1 MSANVGDRQDAVAH
15 CGDSKDV
22 VPNGGCCNSKAKSLN
37 KEEIICRRDSL
48 EWPVQENGKLC
59 CTSKKEEK
67 DDCGDAKKQA
77 TTSCRENKSSE
88 GNVKIPCSMND
99 QRKAKCCNSGEHQS
113 LISEDEKLPCL
124 SVKKSCFK
132 EGIASVPAKETDQ
145 VTTTAKDVS
154 DCCSNKN
161 LKSVLAEGKSCSLPP
176 KETDQV
182 TTTAKDVSDCCLN
195 KKLNSLLAEGKSC
208 SIPPKETDQVTTTA
222 KDVSDCCSNKTLKS
236 VLAEGKS
243 CEEGGDR
250 DPSKSCSSSK
260 KRVKACCSEKENLE
274 VSAGNEACCSIKRKG
289 KGYCCT
295 EKGDKEALLNSCC
308 DSKETIQDCCS
319 SEGKNAE
326 PSCCSSEE
334 ECCDEV
340 IADETRK
347 LLISS
352 SVPSL
357 GIPSNASVLDED
369 SPQQTGI
376 ATTKLRVQNIC
387 CAMEA
392 QLVKDVLAP
401 IDGVINVAVNMI
413 GRVAHVRH
421 DLEIVSVRTLLD
433 SLNKVHLGATVMET
447 GNHHGVEKHVIPL
460 RIKLLLVYIAIQTV
474 LFIVA
479 VVGLFLKTK
488 WFMWV
493 AIAEILFGSIPIL
506 KRAFISM
513 KNLRVDINVLML
525 IAIIGTAALSDW
537 VEGATV
543 VYVFALADAIEEYS
557 LHKVQRTI
565 SRLMLKRPQVAVLV
579 ETGEVVNIDTVVIG
593 TLIAVRPGDLIPLD
607 GIVVKGRASV
617 DESSITGECLPVE
630 KKVDSKVFSG
640 TVDQN
645 GYLEIK
651 TTTDSSNSTVS
662 RVAEMVQEAQSSSTR
677 TEQIINHFAKYYT
690 PLVVVTSALVIA
702 IPAILGVA
710 GVGTYQQ
717 DLHEWGHKALVLL
730 VVACP
735 CALVMTSPIAVVCSI
750 TAAARRGSLI
760 KKGEHL
766 ETLAKLEVLAFD
778 KTGTL
783 TEGKFQVTDMESVY
797 GVNEREVL
805 RLAAGIESKSSHPIA
820 AAIVNEF
827 SGCVGSMVKSN
838 VFSIPEV
845 KKFKLH
851 EGKGISGIVEGK
863 KVLVGNHSLV
873 TDQCG
878 EKLGSS
884 MTDKYIQWSNES
896 KTVVFVSV
904 NSKVQLMVALADSIR
919 PNTID
924 ALDWLRHHGIQTSMI
939 TGDNARTAAAVK
951 ESLGLDECTAEM
963 KPSDKLEWIK
973 NRQGLN
979 NDAELTQIRS
989 ESPHFCCVRRRNVGR
1004 VSVGMVGD
1012 GVNDGPALA
1021 AADLGIAM
1029 GAGGTALAVEAA
1041 DVTLMSNNLAKIPE
1055 LVSLG
1060 KFCRTIITQ
1069 NIALS
1074 VVLKLALM
1082 VVALLGHVDLW
1093 MAVLGDA
1100 LGLIFVI
1107 LNGLRPLIWKAPK
1120 VFTEMTGD
1128 VIGLTKTTKKVYLYE
1143 SIV

>member
-1 MSANVGDRQDAVAH
+1 
-15 CGDSKDV
+15 
-22 VPNGGCCNSKAKSLN
+22 
-37 KEEIICRRDSL
+37 
-48 EWPVQENGKLC
+48 
-59 CTSKKEEK
+59 
-67 DDCGDAKKQA
+67 
-77 TTSCRENKSSE
+77 
-88 GNVKIPCSMND
+88 
-99 QRKAKCCNSGEHQS
+99 
-113 LISEDEKLPCL
+113 
-124 SVKKSCFK
+124 
-132 EGIASVPAKETDQ
+132 
-145 VTTTAKDVS
+145 
-154 DCCSNKN
+154 
-161 LKSVLAEGKSCSLPP
+161 
-176 KETDQV
+176 
-182 TTTAKDVSDCCLN
+182 
-195 KKLNSLLAEGKSC
+195 
-208 SIPPKETDQVTTTA
+208 
-222 KDVSDCCSNKTLKS
+222 
-236 VLAEGKS
+236 
-243 CEEGGDR
+243 
-250 DPSKSCSSSK
+250 
-260 KRVKACCSEKENLE
+260 
-274 VSAGNEACCSIKRKG
+274 
-289 KGYCCT
+289 
-295 EKGDKEALLNSCC
+295 
-308 DSKETIQDCCS
+308 
-319 SEGKNAE
+319 
-326 PSCCSSEE
+326 
-334 ECCDEV
+334 
-340 IADETRK
+340 
-347 LLISS
+347 
-352 SVPSL
+352 
-357 GIPSNASVLDED
+357 
-369 SPQQTGI
+369 
-376 ATTKLRVQNIC
+376 TKLRVQNIC

-447 GNHHGVEKHVIPL
+447 GNHHGVEKH
-460 RIKLLLVYIAIQTV
+460 TV

-963 KPSDKLEWIK
+963 KPSDKL
-973 NRQGLN
+973 
-979 NDAELTQIRS
+979 D
-989 ESPHFCCVRRRNVGR
+989 PHFCCVRRRNVGR

-1107 LNGLRPLIWKAPK
+1107 LNGL
-1120 VFTEMTGD
+1120 
-1128 VIGLTKTTKKVYLYE
+1128 
-1143 SIV
+1143 